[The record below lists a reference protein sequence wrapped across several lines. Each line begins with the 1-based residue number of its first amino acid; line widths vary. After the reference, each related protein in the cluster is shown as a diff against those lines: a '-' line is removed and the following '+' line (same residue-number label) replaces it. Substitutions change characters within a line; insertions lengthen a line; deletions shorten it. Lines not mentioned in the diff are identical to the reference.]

1 MSAASSDTASSPSD
15 PSTPVSD
22 LLASRPDLAAQ
33 LKAAHKPLPSLTA
46 DLIPQLRILADEA
59 ETAKQL
65 AAHRSNE
72 LADAHRT
79 IETLR
84 TKLARASRSIS
95 TLAASELALNRRLD
109 FDNHVKS
116 CVPTTIGGR
125 SGLHPST
132 LDIHIEELP
141 HSSHSDLACAPQ
153 IAWIPVV
160 IWPFGLPGKP
170 FTLRDGK
177 TVTPIDIGS
186 TTIRESLSL
195 AHINIPSTRTTP
207 AGPITT
213 YTSQSYTLT
222 GFARLS
228 LNLTPPSDLQSRL
241 DRRESRE
248 NWYASTDP
256 STPDSD
262 QDSPAFIPSHQ
273 S

>member
-1 MSAASSDTASSPSD
+1 MSDLDTASSPSD
-15 PSTPVSD
+15 PSTPLSD
-22 LLASRPDLAAQ
+22 VLASRPDLVAR
-33 LKAAHKPLPSLTA
+33 LRSAHKPLPSLTA
-46 DLIPQLRILADEA
+46 DLIPALRTLADEA

-65 AAHRSNE
+65 AAHRANE
-72 LADAHRT
+72 LADANRT

-84 TKLARASRSIS
+84 TKLARASHSIS
-95 TLAASELALNRRLD
+95 TLAASELNLTRRLD
-109 FDNHVKS
+109 FDAHLRS

-141 HSSHSDLACAPQ
+141 SPSHSDLACPPQ
-153 IAWIPVV
+153 IAWIPVL
-160 IWPFGLPGKP
+160 IWPFGIPGRP
-170 FTLRDGK
+170 FTTRDSK
-177 TVTPIDIGS
+177 TITPIDIG
-186 TTIRESLSL
+186 TTNIRESLSL
-195 AHINIPSTRTTP
+195 AHINVPTTRTTP

-213 YTSQSYTLT
+213 YARQSYTLT

-228 LNLTPPSDLQSRL
+228 LNLTPPDDLQARL

-248 NWYASTDP
+248 SWYAHTDP

-262 QDSPAFIPSHQ
+262 QNAPAFIPSHQ